1 MLIRLV
7 EQDAEDELGSMS
19 GSDADDGED
28 TGLHDEEDNY
38 MEHHQLEDMFQE
50 VLKEDVNLPRRDDE
64 HDSA

>member
-38 MEHHQLEDMFQE
+38 MEHHQLGDMFQE
-50 VLKEDVNLPRRDDE
+50 VLKENANLPPSGR
-64 HDSA
+64 